1 MLGYFFFV
9 HPLFFKKFSFVV
21 FNLFKEFWPS
31 NVYLTFSVSNT
42 FIRFSWVNYALGG
55 IQYLRGQD
63 EGWRGPTRVGGVK
76 NVHSHSGGRGGGRQ
90 NGKILSTWLLN
101 APYVKKKTTI
111 SCHSLLNHIG
121 QAIDLLILLDVDH
134 AY

>member
-1 MLGYFFFV
+1 M
-9 HPLFFKKFSFVV
+9 
-21 FNLFKEFWPS
+21 
-31 NVYLTFSVSNT
+31 
-42 FIRFSWVNYALGG
+42 RGG
-55 IQYLRGQD
+55 GGQQGL
-63 EGWRGPTRVGGVK
+63 EGSKMSTPTQEG
-76 NVHSHSGGRGGGRQ
+76 GGGRQ

-101 APYVKKKTTI
+101 APYVKKRTTI